1 MKIEHEPRWR
11 WLITF
16 LMIGTVGAL
25 LAGCFYVA
33 NRPPMASFT
42 VTPMSGPTPLN
53 AHFDASAST
62 DVDGTI
68 VTYAWNFGDTQ
79 SASGVL
85 ADHVFTVQ
93 SESKVFTVILTIS
106 DDDGV
111 TDQATANVAVSSV
124 P

>member
-1 MKIEHEPRWR
+1 MKTEHKSRWR
-11 WLITF
+11 WLIT
-16 LMIGTVGAL
+16 LLIIGIIGTL
-25 LAGCFYVA
+25 LAGCLYTE
-33 NRPPMASFT
+33 NTPPMASFT
-42 VTPMSGPTPLN
+42 VIPTSGTTPLD
-53 AHFDASAST
+53 AHFDASTST

-68 VTYAWNFGDTQ
+68 ATYAWNFGDTQ

-106 DDDGV
+106 DDDGA
-111 TDQATANVAVSSV
+111 TDQATANIAVSPS